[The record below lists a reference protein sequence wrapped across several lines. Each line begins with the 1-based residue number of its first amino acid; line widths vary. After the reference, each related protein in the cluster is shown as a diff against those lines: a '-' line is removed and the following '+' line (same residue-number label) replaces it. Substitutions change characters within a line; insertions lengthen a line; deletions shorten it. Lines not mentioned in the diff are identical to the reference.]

1 MDATELAL
9 LRLYIADP
17 SGNNEF
23 LHDDTLEILFGQNDS
38 NLFATASEAWRIK
51 AANVADWYMANIDGS
66 FLSRNQVWEHCM
78 AMVDHYSK
86 ISGGA
91 GTAAGAILTNV
102 EMDSGF
108 QTQAS
113 ESEF

>member
-1 MDATELAL
+1 MEATQLAL

-17 SGNNEF
+17 SGASEY
-23 LHDDTLEILFGQNDS
+23 LHDDTLDTLYTQADND
-38 NLFATASEAWRIK
+38 LFATAAEAWRMK
-51 AANVADWYMANIDGS
+51 AANVASWYLANIDGS

-78 AMVDHYSK
+78 AMAEHYGK
-86 ISGGA
+86 LSGTGV
-91 GTAAGAILTNV
+91 GLTNV

-108 QTQAS
+108 QTQEA

>member
-1 MDATELAL
+1 MEATQLAL

-17 SGNNEF
+17 SGNSEY
-23 LHDDTLEILFGQNDS
+23 LHDDTLETLYTQADESIFG
-38 NLFATASEAWRIK
+38 AAAEAWRMK
-51 AANVADWYMANIDGS
+51 AANVADWYLANIDGS

-78 AMVDHYSK
+78 AMADHYGK
-86 ISGGA
+86 LSGTGV
-91 GTAAGAILTNV
+91 GIVNI

-108 QTQAS
+108 ETSAA

>member
-1 MDATELAL
+1 MDPTQLAL

-17 SGNNEF
+17 AGNTEY
-23 LHDDTLEILFGQNDS
+23 LHDDTLQTLFSQNED
-38 NLFATASEAWRIK
+38 NLFATAAECWRIK
-51 AANVADWYMANIDGS
+51 AANVADWYLANIDGS

-86 ISGGA
+86 IAGGVGTTSGVGL
-91 GTAAGAILTNV
+91 INV

-108 QTQAS
+108 QTQTS
-113 ESEF
+113 EGEF

>member
-1 MDATELAL
+1 MDTTQLAL

-17 SGNNEF
+17 SGNTEF
-23 LHDDTLEILFGQNDS
+23 LHDETLETLFSQNEE

-51 AANVADWYMANIDGS
+51 AANVADWYLANIDGS

-108 QTQAS
+108 QTETA
-113 ESEF
+113 EADF

>member
-1 MDATELAL
+1 MEATQLAL

-17 SGNNEF
+17 AGTSEY
-23 LHDDTLEILFGQNDS
+23 LHDDTLDTLYSQADGSIFG
-38 NLFATASEAWRIK
+38 AAAEAWRMK
-51 AANVADWYMANIDGS
+51 AANVADWYLANIDGS

-78 AMVDHYSK
+78 AMADHYGK
-86 ISGGA
+86 LSGTGV
-91 GTAAGAILTNV
+91 GIVNI

-108 QTQAS
+108 ETAAA

>member
-1 MDATELAL
+1 MDATQLAL

-17 SGNNEF
+17 SGTTEF
-23 LHDDTLEILFGQNDS
+23 LHDDTLQILFLQNDS
-38 NLFATASEAWRIK
+38 NLFATASECWRIK
-51 AANVADWYMANIDGS
+51 AANVADWYLANIDGA

-78 AMVDHYSK
+78 AMVDHYSN

-91 GTAAGAILTNV
+91 GTAAGAVLTNV

-108 QTQAS
+108 QTQQAA
-113 ESEF
+113 EDF

>member
-1 MDATELAL
+1 MEPDQLAL

-17 SGNNEF
+17 AGNTEF
-23 LHDDTLEILFGQNDS
+23 LHDEMLEALFSQNDE
-38 NLFATASEAWRIK
+38 NLFATASECWRIK
-51 AANVADWYMANIDGS
+51 AANVADWYLANIDGS

-78 AMVDHYSK
+78 AMVEHYSA

-91 GTAAGAILTNV
+91 GTAAGAVLTNV

-108 QTQAS
+108 QTQAA
-113 ESEF
+113 EGEF

>member
-1 MDATELAL
+1 MDSTQRAL

-17 SGNNEF
+17 AGTTEF
-23 LHDDTLEILFGQNDS
+23 LHDDTLDTLFSQNEE

-51 AANVADWYMANIDGS
+51 AANVADWYLANIDGS

-78 AMVDHYSK
+78 AMVDHYGQL
-86 ISGGA
+86 SGGA
-91 GTAAGAILTNV
+91 GTAAGATITNV

-108 QTQAS
+108 QTETA
-113 ESEF
+113 EAEF